1 MVFWQDRK
9 VVCVLISDMPAESV
23 VQLAFAKAPPL

>member
-1 MVFWQDRK
+1 VFWQDRK
-9 VVCVLISDMPAESV
+9 VVCVLISDMPAENV